1 MVAHQFSEVVSKQQL
16 VLLIYIQN
24 NADSML
30 LEILVDG
37 MVQYV
42 QISHVLLHLQL
53 LNMMIMIN
61 AELISITNVQ
71 LQIQDKDVLIY
82 QIHVKLWL
90 KNNVLVIS
98 LVDYAIGM
106 ELVVL
111 LELVKTLQMQQF
123 LLRNA
128 ILIWLDAL

>member
-1 MVAHQFSEVVSKQQL
+1 
-16 VLLIYIQN
+16 
-24 NADSML
+24 ML